1 MTRAKEIIEYMES
14 LQDEEQRQ
22 GLMRFF
28 KTGAGDYGEGDE
40 FLGISLTSWPQ
51 AHACGSSVNHVN
63 QKGVYIVDGK
73 KKVVK

>member
-1 MTRAKEIIEYMES
+1 
-14 LQDEEQRQ
+14 
-22 GLMRFF
+22 MRFF